1 MPFATYAELQDEI
14 KSFVWDR
21 SDIVAKIPTFI
32 TLAESEMRRLLRTRN
47 TIQQQN
53 FTVSA
58 ETRGVPCGT
67 QEILSVRLD
76 SPGGQF
82 FESDTLTYMSPETID
97 EYERMEPSKPRF
109 YTVVGDRMYLL
120 PTPDQ
125 QYTGHIRI
133 RDAFCSLSATNRTN
147 WVLEKH
153 PDIYLWGALK
163 QSAPWLHEDE
173 RIGTWTGLFRE
184 AIEQANRDMPMRARD
199 TKLRADA
206 VTSLTR
212 SRYGYNV
219 RSDRY

>member
-1 MPFATYAELQDEI
+1 MPFANYAELQAEVT
-14 KSFVWDR
+14 SYLWDR
-21 SDIVAKIPTFI
+21 PDIAVKIPTFI

-76 SPGGQF
+76 SPQGQF
-82 FESDTLTYMSPETID
+82 FEAEALTYMTPEGID
-97 EYERMEPSKPRF
+97 EYERIEPSRPRF
-109 YTVVGDRMYLL
+109 YTILGDRMYFL

-125 QYTGHIRI
+125 TYTGHIRV

-173 RIGTWTGLFRE
+173 RIGTWTSMFRE
-184 AIEQANRDMPMRARD
+184 AIEQANRDMPMRQRD

-206 VTSLTR
+206 VTALAR
-212 SRYGYNV
+212 SRNGYNV